1 MVRNLSSA
9 LPIYMPNRLLHRF
22 LTLSLAGLLLLL
34 HSGIGPSLRVAE
46 RTVKTAASGKKAQKA
61 AGQKEQTVVKAAL
74 DEAVVAPALSFDFSQ
89 VTYLLFANDVRLLT
103 LDRPLLRRVF
113 DVPNFY
119 SSYLRQVFGH
129 LIAPNAP

>member
-1 MVRNLSSA
+1 MQ
-9 LPIYMPNRLLHRF
+9 MPNSLLHRF

-46 RTVKTAASGKKAQKA
+46 KTVKAAASAKKADKASDQKQ
-61 AGQKEQTVVKAAL
+61 GPVVKAAL

-89 VTYLLFANDVRLLT
+89 VTYLLFADDIRLLT

-113 DVPNFY
+113 DVPQY
-119 SSYLRQVFGH
+119 CSSYLRQVFGH

>member
-1 MVRNLSSA
+1 V
-9 LPIYMPNRLLHRF
+9 
-22 LTLSLAGLLLLL
+22 T
-34 HSGIGPSLRVAE
+34 E
-46 RTVKTAASGKKAQKA
+46 KTVKAAAAAKKAQKA
-61 AGQKEQTVVKAAL
+61 SDQKEETVVKTAL

-89 VTYLLFANDVRLLT
+89 VTYLLFADNIRLLT

-113 DVPNFY
+113 DVPQYY

>member
-1 MVRNLSSA
+1 MQ
-9 LPIYMPNRLLHRF
+9 NRLLHRF

-34 HSGIGPSLRVAE
+34 HSGVGSSLRVAQQ
-46 RTVKTAASGKKAQKA
+46 TVKAAASAKKAQKK
-61 AGQKEQTVVKAAL
+61 GEQKEETVVKAAL
-74 DEAVVAPALSFDFSQ
+74 DEALVAPALSFDFSQ
-89 VTYLLFANDVRLLT
+89 VTYLLFTDNIRLLT

-113 DVPNFY
+113 DVPQYY

>member
-1 MVRNLSSA
+1 
-9 LPIYMPNRLLHRF
+9 MPNSLLHRF
-22 LTLSLAGLLLLL
+22 FTLSLVGLLFLL
-34 HSGIGPSLRVAE
+34 HSGIGPALRAAE
-46 RTVKTAASGKKAQKA
+46 KTVKTVTAAKKAQKA
-61 AGQKEQTVVKAAL
+61 GNEKEETVVKAAL

-89 VTYLLFANDVRLLT
+89 VTYLLFADDIRLFT

-113 DVPNFY
+113 DVPQFY

>member
-1 MVRNLSSA
+1 
-9 LPIYMPNRLLHRF
+9 MPNRLLHRF

-34 HSGIGPSLRVAE
+34 HSGIGPSLRAVGQP
-46 RTVKTAASGKKAQKA
+46 VKAAATAKKAQKA
-61 AGQKEQTVVKAAL
+61 GDQKEETIVKAAL
-74 DEAVVAPALSFDFSQ
+74 NEAVVAPALSFDFSQ
-89 VTYLLFANDVRLLT
+89 VTYLLFADQIRLLT

-113 DVPNFY
+113 DVPHYY

>member
-1 MVRNLSSA
+1 
-9 LPIYMPNRLLHRF
+9 MPNRLLHRF
-22 LTLSLAGLLLLL
+22 LILSLAGLLFLL
-34 HSGIGPSLRVAE
+34 HSGIGSSLRVVE
-46 RTVKTAASGKKAQKA
+46 KSVKA
-61 AGQKEQTVVKAAL
+61 AATKKTRDAGDQKEQTVVKAAL

-89 VTYLLFANDVRLLT
+89 VTYLLFADACRLLT

-113 DVPNFY
+113 DVPQYY

>member
-1 MVRNLSSA
+1 
-9 LPIYMPNRLLHRF
+9 MPNRLLHRF
-22 LTLSLAGLLLLL
+22 LILSLAGLLLLL
-34 HSGIGPSLRVAE
+34 HSGIGSSLRVAQQP
-46 RTVKTAASGKKAQKA
+46 VKAAASAKKAQKT
-61 AGQKEQTVVKAAL
+61 GEQKEETVVKATL

-89 VTYLLFANDVRLLT
+89 VTYLLFASDIRLLT

-113 DVPNFY
+113 DVPQFY

>member
-1 MVRNLSSA
+1 
-9 LPIYMPNRLLHRF
+9 MPNRLLHRF

-34 HSGIGPSLRVAE
+34 HSGIGASLRVAE
-46 RTVKTAASGKKAQKA
+46 QTVKAAASAKKAQKE
-61 AGQKEQTVVKAAL
+61 GSQKEETVVKAAL

-89 VTYLLFANDVRLLT
+89 VTYLLFADNIRLLT

-113 DVPNFY
+113 DVPQYY
-119 SSYLRQVFGH
+119 SSYLREVFGH

>member
-1 MVRNLSSA
+1 
-9 LPIYMPNRLLHRF
+9 MPNRLLHRF

-34 HSGIGPSLRVAE
+34 HSGIGPSLRKAE
-46 RTVKTAASGKKAQKA
+46 PAATASAKKARKT
-61 AGQKEQTVVKAAL
+61 GEQKEETVIKAAL

-89 VTYLLFANDVRLLT
+89 VTYLLFANDIRLLT

-113 DVPNFY
+113 DVPQFY

>member
-1 MVRNLSSA
+1 
-9 LPIYMPNRLLHRF
+9 MPNRLLHRF
-22 LTLSLAGLLLLL
+22 LILSLAGLLLLL
-34 HSGIGPSLRVAE
+34 HSGIGSSLRVAQQA
-46 RTVKTAASGKKAQKA
+46 VKAVTLAKKAQKA
-61 AGQKEQTVVKAAL
+61 GEQKEETVVKAAL

-89 VTYLLFANDVRLLT
+89 VTYLLFANDIRLLT

-113 DVPNFY
+113 DVPQFY

>member
-1 MVRNLSSA
+1 MH
-9 LPIYMPNRLLHRF
+9 MPNSRLHRF

-46 RTVKTAASGKKAQKA
+46 KTVKAAASAKKADKA
-61 AGQKEQTVVKAAL
+61 SDQKEGPVVKAAL

-89 VTYLLFANDVRLLT
+89 VTYLLFADDIRLLT

-113 DVPNFY
+113 DVPQYY

>member
-1 MVRNLSSA
+1 
-9 LPIYMPNRLLHRF
+9 MPNRLLHRF

-34 HSGIGPSLRVAE
+34 HSGIGPSMRAVE
-46 RTVKTAASGKKAQKA
+46 RPVKATTSARKAQKA
-61 AGQKEQTVVKAAL
+61 GEQKEAAVIKAAL
-74 DEAVVAPALSFDFSQ
+74 DEAVVSPALSFDFSQ
-89 VTYLLFANDVRLLT
+89 VTYLLFANDIRLLT

-113 DVPNFY
+113 DVPDFY